1 MALTPELQAQID
13 VQNAAQA
20 EMERERHQNQLEL
33 QLKQARLEALRLAK
47 EVLLENARSKPVA
60 EREVTADQIAAEA
73 DKLFSYVNQ

>member
-1 MALTPELQAQID
+1 MGLTPEQQAQID
-13 VQNAAQA
+13 AQNAAQA
-20 EMERERHQNQLEL
+20 EMERQRHQNQLEL

-60 EREVTADQIAAEA
+60 EREVTAEQIAAEA

>member
-1 MALTPELQAQID
+1 MALTPEQQAMFD
-13 VQNAAQA
+13 AQA
-20 EMERERHQNQLEL
+20 AMERDRHQNQLEL

>member
-1 MALTPELQAQID
+1 MELTPEQQAQID
-13 VQNAAQA
+13 AQNAAQA
-20 EMERERHQNQLEL
+20 EMERQRHQNQLEL

-60 EREVTADQIAAEA
+60 ERDVTSEQITIEA

>member
-1 MALTPELQAQID
+1 MALTPEQQAQID
-13 VQNAAQA
+13 AQNAAQA
-20 EMERERHQNQLEL
+20 EMERQRHQNQLEL

-60 EREVTADQIAAEA
+60 EREVTAEQIAAEA

>member
-1 MALTPELQAQID
+1 MALTPEQQAQID
-13 VQNAAQA
+13 AQNAAQA
-20 EMERERHQNQLEL
+20 EMERQRHQNQLEL